1 MHGRPSARRRAKP
14 QAEAGWPRRA
24 AAPRGTDAPRARI
37 HLTGAGGWGIL
48 TSLAIASAAAN
59 TANNLL
65 YLLLALLLASYA
77 VSAWLSRRTVARL
90 SGEIVAPAE
99 VPLGEPAEVV
109 VIASAKRRRVPGVV
123 LELRA
128 VDSAGWEWAPPSIR
142 SLPLVEADGTSSA
155 SFAIVVGRRG
165 PARLRLVGRSPF
177 PFGLIEGLRRLAEE
191 EILVLPVPD
200 PSWRRA
206 LDEARSDGAP
216 APRKGEGTDIFNIR
230 DYQWGED
237 ARRMDWKAT
246 ARLGRPMLREHAR
259 ETQRSAVLLIP
270 SLPPPP
276 AGKWGRDSF
285 SAPPGA
291 DDPAERLISRAA
303 GAAIDLEREGWRLRL
318 LAPGADLRG
327 DARAVLRALA
337 RLQAGTP
344 APEGWWRGR
353 LVAGET
359 VLDLETGVRLQ
370 EDVHA

>member
-1 MHGRPSARRRAKP
+1 MHGRIAVPRTAKP
-14 QAEAGWPRRA
+14 AAAPAWPRRA
-24 AAPRGTDAPRARI
+24 APPKGTDAPRARI

-77 VSAWLSRRTVARL
+77 VSVWLSRRTVASL
-90 SGEIVAPAE
+90 AGQIVAPSE
-99 VPLGEPAEVV
+99 VIAGSPADVV
-109 VIASAKRRRVPGVV
+109 VIAGSRGRRAPGVV

-142 SLPLVEADGTSSA
+142 SLPLVEADRTSSA
-155 SFAIVVGRRG
+155 SLRIVVGRRG

-200 PSWRRA
+200 ASWRRA

-259 ETQRSAVLLIP
+259 EHQRSAVLLIP
-270 SLPPPP
+270 SLPGP
-276 AGKWGRDSF
+276 AG
-285 SAPPGA
+285 SAPPGP

-303 GAAIDLEREGWRLRL
+303 GAAIELEREGWRLRL
-318 LAPGADLRG
+318 LAPGADVRG
-327 DARAVLRALA
+327 DARALLRALA
-337 RLQAGTP
+337 RLKAVP
-344 APEGWWRGR
+344 APHGWWRGH
-353 LVAGET
+353 LAPGET
-359 VLDLETGVRLQ
+359 VLDLASGAREP
-370 EDVHA
+370 EEIPA